1 MSIEIQGMAEKLIVI
16 TIELDYSKVLSKN
29 TVPTYG
35 CRVDWGKEPTLRTNA
50 HNFLHGLCIPEHY
63 ASKCV
68 KESNQDKKQCYST
81 NIYNTKQLI
90 KK

>member
-1 MSIEIQGMAEKLIVI
+1 MGSFSFYFLTNYFMAII
-16 TIELDYSKVLSKN
+16 N
-29 TVPTYG
+29 
-35 CRVDWGKEPTLRTNA
+35 RVDWGKEPTLRTNA

>member
-1 MSIEIQGMAEKLIVI
+1 MHLIDVI
-16 TIELDYSKVLSKN
+16 YYRKKKKKGN
-29 TVPTYG
+29 NY
-35 CRVDWGKEPTLRTNA
+35 RVDWGKEPTLRTNA

>member
-1 MSIEIQGMAEKLIVI
+1 M
-16 TIELDYSKVLSKN
+16 
-29 TVPTYG
+29 
-35 CRVDWGKEPTLRTNA
+35 GKEPTLRTNA

-81 NIYNTKQLI
+81 NIYNNKQLI
-90 KK
+90 KKLKKIKIERFTPCNGQRAYRWALYPMKTASN